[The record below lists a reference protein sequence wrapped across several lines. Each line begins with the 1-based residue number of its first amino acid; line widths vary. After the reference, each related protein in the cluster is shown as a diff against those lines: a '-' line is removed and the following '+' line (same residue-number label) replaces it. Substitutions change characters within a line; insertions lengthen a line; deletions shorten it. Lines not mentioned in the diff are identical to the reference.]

1 MVVIGAFYLLI
12 FVVGVLARRRSAG
25 GSTTGLLLAD
35 RRMPLLIGAFTMTA
49 TWVGGGYINGTAE
62 VVFDVGSEMGGL
74 LWAQAP
80 WGYALSLVLGGLFF
94 ARTMRRHGFTTLL
107 DPFERRYGRPVAALL
122 YIPALVGEIFWSA
135 AILAA
140 LGMTFSVILGF
151 DISTSI
157 LISAAIAVAY
167 TMIGG
172 LWAVACTDVV
182 QLVLLF
188 LGLCIA
194 IPFALAHTGGVA
206 EVIPAY
212 LERMPSLPHHA
223 QRWQWLELALLLILG
238 GIPWQVYFQ
247 RVLACRDE
255 KTAVNLSLIAAVG
268 CVLMAAPAVL
278 IGAIGTAAWPD
289 SGPGSPP
296 TASLVLPYVLRYL
309 TPPPVAIL
317 GLAAVAA
324 AVMSSVDSSVLSAS
338 SMFAWNVYRPLARPS
353 ADDRELRRVV
363 RAGVLLVGVAA
374 TWLAL
379 KAQSVYV
386 LWVLCAD
393 LVYVVL
399 FPQLVTVL
407 FLRRANRSGAIA
419 GAAVALALRLG
430 GGEPELGLP
439 ALIPYEQ
446 VGTYLP
452 TFGSHFP
459 FRTFAMLTGL
469 GTIWLI
475 SKATGRWD
483 PARPLRLSDG

>member
-1 MVVIGAFYLLI
+1 
-12 FVVGVLARRRSAG
+12 
-25 GSTTGLLLAD
+25 
-35 RRMPLLIGAFTMTA
+35 
-49 TWVGGGYINGTAE
+49 
-62 VVFDVGSEMGGL
+62 
-74 LWAQAP
+74 
-80 WGYALSLVLGGLFF
+80 
-94 ARTMRRHGFTTLL
+94 
-107 DPFERRYGRPVAALL
+107 
-122 YIPALVGEIFWSA
+122 
-135 AILAA
+135 
-140 LGMTFSVILGF
+140 
-151 DISTSI
+151 
-157 LISAAIAVAY
+157 
-167 TMIGG
+167 
-172 LWAVACTDVV
+172 
-182 QLVLLF
+182 
-188 LGLCIA
+188 
-194 IPFALAHTGGVA
+194 
-206 EVIPAY
+206 
-212 LERMPSLPHHA
+212 
-223 QRWQWLELALLLILG
+223 QWLELALLLVLG

-268 CVLMAAPAVL
+268 CVLMAVPAVV
-278 IGAIGTAAWPD
+278 IGAIGAAAWPD

-296 TASLVLPYVLRYL
+296 AAALVLPYVLRYL

-363 RAGVLLVGVAA
+363 RGGVLLVGAAA

-399 FPQLVTVL
+399 FPQLVMVL
-407 FLRRANRSGAIA
+407 FLRQANRSGAIA

-459 FRTFAMLTGL
+459 FRTFAMLTSL
-469 GTIWLI
+469 GTIWLV
-475 SKATGRWD
+475 SKVTGRWD
-483 PARPLRLSDG
+483 PARPLRLSER